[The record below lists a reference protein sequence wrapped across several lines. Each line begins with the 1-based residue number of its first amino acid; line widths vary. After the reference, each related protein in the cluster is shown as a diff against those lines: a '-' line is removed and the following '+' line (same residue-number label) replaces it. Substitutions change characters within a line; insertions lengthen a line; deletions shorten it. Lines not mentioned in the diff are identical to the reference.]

1 MLFIMRNYKEL
12 IGMTK
17 NEVLFEL
24 GDQLNFFQSDVWTYE
39 IEGRNWW
46 GMKVILFIFF
56 EDEIV
61 SYVKIKRTF
70 NNHL

>member
-24 GDQLNFFQSDVWTYE
+24 GDQFNFFQSDVWTYE
-39 IEGRNWW
+39 IERRNWW
-46 GMKVILFIFF
+46 GVKVILFVFF
-56 EDEIV
+56 EDEKV

-70 NNHL
+70 NNL